1 VLSLGYDV
9 GSSSIKAAIIEIETG
24 KLLANQFYP
33 KEEMKIDSPKPGWA
47 EQNPETWWD
56 YIKILT
62 KEILKENRIDGAA
75 IESIGI
81 SYQMH
86 GLVLVDNN
94 KNVIRPSII
103 WCDSR
108 AVDIGN
114 KAFKKI
120 GNEKCLKNMLN
131 SPGNFT
137 ASKLRWVKE
146 NEPAKFKKIYKFMLP
161 GDFIAMKLTGEI
173 TTTYSGLSEG
183 IFWDFKKRKISKDV
197 LDYFEFDEK
206 IFPDAKPTFEV
217 HGRLTKQAAS
227 ELGLKEGT
235 AVSYRAGDQ
244 PNNAFSLNVLNPGEI
259 AATAG
264 TSGVVYGIIDKASY
278 DSKSRVNPFIHVNY
292 TDKQERLGVLL
303 CVNGTGILNSWL
315 RKNIGINFSYDEMNS
330 IAENIN
336 IGSDGVSVLPFGNGA
351 ERIFQDKIIGCQ
363 VLDLDFNRHSKAH
376 LIRAAQEGIAFSLK
390 YGIDIMAEMGLDIK
404 IIRAGKANM
413 FLSPVFSKTLANI
426 TGASIELFNTDGAQ
440 GAARGA
446 AVGAG
451 YYKSFKDAFGS
462 LNKVNEILP
471 EKKELKQSTDAYE
484 RWLGKLNSFLK

>member
-1 VLSLGYDV
+1 
-9 GSSSIKAAIIEIETG
+9 
-24 KLLANQFYP
+24 
-33 KEEMKIDSPKPGWA
+33 
-47 EQNPETWWD
+47 
-56 YIKILT
+56 
-62 KEILKENRIDGAA
+62 
-75 IESIGI
+75 
-81 SYQMH
+81 
-86 GLVLVDNN
+86 
-94 KNVIRPSII
+94 
-103 WCDSR
+103 
-108 AVDIGN
+108 
-114 KAFKKI
+114 
-120 GNEKCLKNMLN
+120 MLN

-146 NEPAKFKKIYKFMLP
+146 NEPAKFKKVYKFMLP

-278 DSKSRVNPFIHVNY
+278 DLKSRVNPFIHVNY

-330 IAENIN
+330 LAENIN

-484 RWLGKLNSFLK
+484 RWLGKLNAFLK